1 MYANHPNIKS
11 HSLQW
16 GFDALS
22 QMTLKVLTGM
32 KMRNSRV
39 KLIPQ
44 ATHMIT
50 DNATNL
56 RWSWPGILTSQSL
69 KLKKWAI
76 KILFKLKKI
85 KNFAARQ
92 CKRAIGSKPA
102 AIIKLQYSY
111 HPEHK

>member
-1 MYANHPNIKS
+1 M
-11 HSLQW
+11 
-16 GFDALS
+16 
-22 QMTLKVLTGM
+22 
-32 KMRNSRV
+32 

-56 RWSWPGILTSQSL
+56 RWSWPGISTSQSL

-76 KILFKLKKI
+76 KILFKLKKN
-85 KNFAARQ
+85 KKFCSRQ
-92 CKRAIGSKPA
+92 CKRAIGSKPG

>member
-11 HSLQW
+11 HSLHW

-56 RWSWPGILTSQSL
+56 RWLWPGISTS
-69 KLKKWAI
+69 KI

-92 CKRAIGSKPA
+92 CKSAIGSKPG